1 MQADK
6 ALEEKAQLMY
16 EKMKLQKQQEAA
28 VLQKKALATTGA
40 AEAPKPT
47 PVKPEAVS
55 YSHRLAACRMLVLAS
70 PVRKSKPTT
79 ALMQP
84 SARSVLRRR
93 AHRAM
98 PRACV
103 LFSHVVR
110 NVPCSILF
118 ARSDRPRPIMIFG
131 LA

>member
-6 ALEEKAQLMY
+6 ALDEKAQLMY

-28 VLQKKALATTGA
+28 VLQKKAATTGA

-55 YSHRLAACRMLVLAS
+55 YSHRLTACRMLVLAL

-110 NVPCSILF
+110 NVPCSILC

>member
-6 ALEEKAQLMY
+6 ALDEKAQLMY
-16 EKMKLQKQQEAA
+16 EKMKLQKQQQEAA

-55 YSHRLAACRMLVLAS
+55 VSYRLTACRMLVLAS

-79 ALMQP
+79 AVTNAAECTIR
-84 SARSVLRRR
+84 SASPR
-93 AHRAM
+93 ASGDATSACPVQSCRTERAM
-98 PRACV
+98 
-103 LFSHVVR
+103 
-110 NVPCSILF
+110 
-118 ARSDRPRPIMIFG
+118 
-131 LA
+131 